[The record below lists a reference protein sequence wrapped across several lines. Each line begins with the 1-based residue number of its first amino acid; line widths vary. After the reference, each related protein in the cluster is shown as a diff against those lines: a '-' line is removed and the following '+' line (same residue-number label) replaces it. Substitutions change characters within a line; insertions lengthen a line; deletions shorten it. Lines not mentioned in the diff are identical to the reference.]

1 MDAIIKISD
10 KNYDIRTKRICRL
23 LKKYQNDYIKENRVR
38 RSIMDIQGL
47 ILVDI
52 INGTGDLICR
62 KTTIVFSK

>member
-23 LKKYQNDYIKENRVR
+23 LKKYQNDYIKENRLR

-62 KTTIVFSK
+62 KIIVY